1 MNSEAMMTHWNED
14 AALIAEKL
22 GPPSHVL
29 IGLDFDGTLT
39 PIVPDPAD
47 AVLPLATMEVLRRL
61 AALPG
66 VALAFASGRAL
77 ADITRRLPFEDAF
90 FIGNHGLEIQ
100 GPGLA
105 PVPHE
110 ASPQR
115 HLVEEMIARMEPRLG
130 RVPGF
135 LLEDKGAT
143 LSLHV
148 RKVLPAALPEVEAV
162 IRQVVVENPAFKLQC
177 GHKVLEIVP
186 VDGPTKGAALRQ
198 ILALLD
204 IAPATALYAGDDTT
218 DETVFEAL
226 PEAVTIKVGS
236 EGVSAARWTAADPE
250 DVRTLLEW
258 VHLCRRF
265 LH

>member
-1 MNSEAMMTHWNED
+1 MTHWND
-14 AALIAEKL
+14 NAALIAEQL
-22 GPPSHVL
+22 GPPSRVL
-29 IGLDFDGTLT
+29 IGLDFDGTLA

-47 AVLPLATMEVLRRL
+47 AALPLATMEVLRRL
-61 AALPG
+61 ASLPG

-77 ADITRRLPFEDAF
+77 ADITRRVPIEDAF

-105 PVPHE
+105 PAPHE

-115 HLVEEMIARMEPRLG
+115 HLVQAMIARIEPRLG

-162 IRQVVVENPAFKLQC
+162 IRQVVVENPAFKLQL
-177 GHKVLEIVP
+177 GHKVLEVVP
-186 VDGPTKGAALRQ
+186 AEGPTKGAALRR
-198 ILALLD
+198 ILDLLD
-204 IAPATALYAGDDTT
+204 ITPAAAMYAGDDAT
-218 DETVFEAL
+218 DETAFKAL

-236 EGVSAARWTAADPE
+236 EGVSAARWTAEDTE